1 MQMANIKYKVCV
13 LTLTYANRWQFL
25 EQVLKR
31 VLSFAPVT
39 QVVVVNNAALYNV
52 EESAGQLN
60 DSRVTV
66 LNNAENLGSAGG
78 YKQTLEYAYQ
88 QTDADMVWLLD
99 DDNLPDEAS
108 LDILL
113 KNWDE
118 IAGANDQKALYCL
131 REDRPPHVKIGRGQD
146 PGRYYLVPNNFMGFS
161 IFNIFKNRLYKARD
175 KFADTSAYLDKVTM
189 PYVPY
194 GGLLMHRA
202 MIGLI
207 GFPDEQFYLYVDDS
221 EYTYRITKN
230 GGAIWLIPECK
241 VVDID
246 QSQGLT
252 YQPKAFHSHLLDQ
265 WSFRTYYAVRN
276 RMYFYSRNAVSSALI
291 FGINKNLYLA
301 YLWIISILSSKRQEY
316 GKFLTAVNDGLKG
329 VMGKAENG
337 KW

>member
-1 MQMANIKYKVCV
+1 MANIKYKVCV

-52 EESAGQLN
+52 EEYVGQLN
-60 DSRVTV
+60 DGRVTV

-78 YKQTLEYAYQ
+78 YKQAIEYAYN

-99 DDNLPDEAS
+99 DDNLPDEAA

-113 KNWDE
+113 KNWE
-118 IAGANDQKALYCL
+118 QTEGANDQKALYCL
-131 REDRPPHVKIGRGQD
+131 REDRPPHVKIARGQD
-146 PGRYYLVPNNFMGFS
+146 PGRYYLVLNNFMGFS
-161 IFNIFKNRLYKARD
+161 VFNIIKNRLSKARD
-175 KFADTSAYLDKVTM
+175 QFSGTSAYRTKVTM

-202 MIGLI
+202 MIELI
-207 GFPDEQFYLYVDDS
+207 GFPNEKFYLYVDDS

-230 GGAIWLIPECK
+230 GGTIWLIPECK

-276 RMYFYSRNAVSSALI
+276 RMYFYSRNAVSSTLI
-291 FGINKNLYLA
+291 FGINKNIYLL
-301 YLWIISILSSKRQEY
+301 YLWIISILSSKKQEY
-316 GKFLTAVNDGLKG
+316 RKFLTAVKDGLNG
-329 VMGKAENG
+329 IMGKAEPG

>member
-52 EESAGQLN
+52 EECADGLN
-60 DSRVTV
+60 DNRVKV

-78 YKQTLEYAYQ
+78 YKQALEYAYQ

-99 DDNLPDEAS
+99 DDNLPGENS

-113 KNWDE
+113 QNWE
-118 IAGANDQKALYCL
+118 QTAEANDKKALYCL
-131 REDRPPHVKIGRGQD
+131 REDRPPHVKIARGED
-146 PGRYYLVPNNFMGFS
+146 PGRYYLVPDNFMGFS
-161 IFNIFKNRLYKARD
+161 IFNIFKNRLSKARD
-175 KFADTSAYLDKVTM
+175 KFSGVSAYLSKAAM

-207 GFPDEQFYLYVDDS
+207 GFPYEQFYLYVDDS

-230 GGAIWLIPECK
+230 GGTIWLIPECK
-241 VVDID
+241 VLDID

-276 RMYFYSRNAVSSALI
+276 RMYFYARNAVDSALI
-291 FGINKNLYLA
+291 FSINKNLYLF
-301 YLWIISILSSKRQEY
+301 YLWIISILSSKQQEY
-316 GKFLTAVNDGLKG
+316 RKFLTAVNDGLKG
-329 VMGKAENG
+329 KMGKAGPG